1 MATVKALIR
10 RTKVNKQGECVV
22 FLRYGHKQKTVDI
35 STGIK
40 VSARY
45 WNDKKEIVNEAISIT
60 RTKANEALLKITK
73 QNDLL
78 CNTKIKEEKSKVMS
92 IVRYLEIK
100 GEDPEVHTV
109 KASYRKDQ
117 SKVEKNLKEERLQE
131 LWNKFISLANKSENT
146 KEKYRNALYHLESF
160 ECHKNEQIRIK
171 HINLKFYDK
180 FVHYLYNEFKKP
192 DDTVGLADNT
202 VGTTIKNLKVVL
214 NHLIKRG
221 YPISN
226 IVGELKAPKITNP
239 IIFLTEN
246 EIEQLR
252 SFEFES
258 ERLMKVRDVFVFNC
272 YTGLRY
278 SDLSRLEKCHIKE
291 NAIELRAYKNQK
303 DIYVPLTPVALKI
316 LHKYDFNLPI
326 VSEQKFNEYIKE
338 ACKCAGISENVE
350 LIVTRSGNKS
360 YSMIP
365 KYDVI
370 TSHIAIKTFISLC
383 GKKGISPKIVSEITG
398 KSVQIILK
406 HYYGID
412 RNTIHDQMA
421 SAFA

>member
-10 RTKVNKQGECVV
+10 RNKINQQGECVV

-40 VSARY
+40 VFANL
-45 WNDKKEIVNEAISIT
+45 WHEKKELVNEAGSIPK
-60 RTKANEALLKITK
+60 TKVNEELLKIAK

-78 CNTKIKEEKSKVMS
+78 TNTKIKEEKSKVMS
-92 IVRYLEIK
+92 IVRYIEIK

-109 KASYRKDQ
+109 KESYRKDQ
-117 SKVEKNLKEERLQE
+117 SKVERNLKEERLQD
-131 LWNKFISLANKSENT
+131 LWSKFISLANKSENT
-146 KEKYRNALYHLESF
+146 KEKYRNALYHLYSF
-160 ECHKNEQIRIK
+160 ESEKNEQVRIK
-171 HINLKFYDK
+171 NINLKFYDR

-192 DDTVGLADNT
+192 DGTTGLADNT
-202 VGTTIKNLKVVL
+202 VGTTIKNLKVLL

-239 IIFLTEN
+239 VIFLTEC
-246 EIEQLR
+246 ELEQLK

-258 ERLMKVRDVFVFNC
+258 ERLTKVRDVFVFNC

-278 SDLSRLEKCHIKE
+278 SDLSRLDKSHIKE

-303 DIYVPLTPVALKI
+303 DIYVPLTSVAKEI
-316 LHKYDFNLPI
+316 LQKYDFQLPI

-338 ACKCAGISENVE
+338 VSRIAGISENVE
-350 LIVTRSGNKS
+350 LIVTKSGNKS

-365 KYDVI
+365 KHNVI

-406 HYYGID
+406 H
-412 RNTIHDQMA
+412 
-421 SAFA
+421 